1 MYQCSTGL
9 FVMQCFIAW
18 FDGWHKQQL
27 NLWLI
32 ARNIIIVNY
41 LSKLNHLSSCLYS
54 LHNTDK
60 TTFICIL
67 FISKMK
73 KAVRETQTLRAG
85 CSKAEPKI
93 FAPPQTPFSGAQDG
107 QHLISW
113 RWSLPLPTNP
123 AWWGSMHA
131 ISNYRCNR
139 LTKTHTHKHTNKQTH
154 RQDRLQYT
162 SDVVLGQDRT
172 ETKKKSVLVLVL
184 QVWSCVV
191 IVKHGLVTLVV
202 IMILKEWR
210 TQKIFKYYL

>member
-73 KAVRETQTLRAG
+73 KALRETKTLRAG
-85 CSKAEPKI
+85 CSKAEPKN

-107 QHLISW
+107 QNLISCK
-113 RWSLPLPTNP
+113 RSVAYLHPQTQF
-123 AWWGSMHA
+123 GED
-131 ISNYRCNR
+131 RC
-139 LTKTHTHKHTNKQTH
+139 
-154 RQDRLQYT
+154 
-162 SDVVLGQDRT
+162 
-172 ETKKKSVLVLVL
+172 
-184 QVWSCVV
+184 
-191 IVKHGLVTLVV
+191 
-202 IMILKEWR
+202 
-210 TQKIFKYYL
+210 TQFREQRGIGRPKLAQR